1 MANPRLPNLRRDR
14 FQSAVEAC
22 FHHQTSRYSTL
33 PKPSSGTCVRATAS
47 HLSMFT
53 FYDGIVNVLAEQSV
67 SDLCEMFYIEIRIC
81 HAVKQCRGVQ
91 HAIAISTALQESI
104 TACHYFLTLRK
115 IFQTLLNDQTVAV
128 I

>member
-1 MANPRLPNLRRDR
+1 
-14 FQSAVEAC
+14 
-22 FHHQTSRYSTL
+22 
-33 PKPSSGTCVRATAS
+33 
-47 HLSMFT
+47 MFT

-67 SDLCEMFYIEIRIC
+67 ADLCEMFYIEIRIC

-115 IFQTLLNDQTVAV
+115 IFQTLLHDQTAAV
-128 I
+128 IWFTLHQGVGCQMEKDLIEYCLQRTEVYSCIRK